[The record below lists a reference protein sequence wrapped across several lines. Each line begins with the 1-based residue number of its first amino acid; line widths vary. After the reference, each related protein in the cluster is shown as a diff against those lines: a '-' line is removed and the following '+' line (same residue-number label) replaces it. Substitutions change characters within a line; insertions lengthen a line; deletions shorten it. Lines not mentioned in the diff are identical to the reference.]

1 MRSTRVTFRGRL
13 RGLVL
18 GSAASVALTAAT
30 LAGTALAA
38 DQPSQTTAAQ
48 AEDKIGVHTHQLHGV
63 VDSSFTA
70 SAGATTVVLDT
81 ERYGKVTVSF
91 PANSP
96 RGRGH
101 GPGQAHS
108 FDVAKV
114 SDLKAG
120 DRVVVQGHT
129 SADGSMFVA
138 RRLHLLPQTGA
149 ANRTAHLVGTVA
161 SISTSNGAITLTLK
175 LADTT
180 TQSVTVS
187 ADTRIHPVGKTL
199 ADLTVGTKV
208 TVVVRNGAASGI
220 VVMPA

>member
-18 GSAASVALTAAT
+18 GSAASLALAAAT

-38 DQPSQTTAAQ
+38 DQTSQTTAAQ
-48 AEDKIGVHTHQLHGV
+48 AENKIGPHTHQLHGL

-70 SAGATTVVLDT
+70 SAGATTFALDT

-91 PANSP
+91 SAGSL

-101 GPGQAHS
+101 GRGHARS
-108 FDVAKV
+108 RELANL

-129 SADGSMFVA
+129 SADGSVFVA
-138 RRLHLLPQTGA
+138 RRVHVLPRKGAATGA
-149 ANRTAHLVGTVA
+149 AHLVGTISNV
-161 SISTSNGAITLTLK
+161 STSNGATTLTVK
-175 LADTT
+175 LADNS

-187 ADTRIHPVGKTL
+187 SDTRIRPVGKTV

-208 TVVVRNGAASGI
+208 TVVARNGAATGV

>member
-1 MRSTRVTFRGRL
+1 MRSTRATFCGRL

-18 GSAASVALTAAT
+18 GSAASLALAAAT

-48 AEDKIGVHTHQLHGV
+48 AEDQIGTHTHQLHGL

-70 SAGATTVVLDT
+70 SAGATTFVLDT

-91 PANSP
+91 PASSP
-96 RGRGH
+96 RRRGH
-101 GPGQAHS
+101 GRGQARS
-108 FDVAKV
+108 FEVAKV
-114 SDLKAG
+114 SDLQAG

-129 SADGSMFVA
+129 SADGGAFVA
-138 RRLHLLPQTGA
+138 RRLHVLPQKST
-149 ANRTAHLVGTVA
+149 ANRAAHLVGTISNV
-161 SISTSNGAITLTLK
+161 STSNGATTLTLK
-175 LADTT
+175 LADAT

-187 ADTRIHPVGKTL
+187 SDTRIRPVGKTV

-208 TVVVRNGAASGI
+208 TVVARNGAASGI